1 VRSLRE
7 SLALLSPINKSAA
20 ESPLPPKRKASL
32 INSSDSLSTNIEAA
46 IRMKPMKI
54 LRRSKTSTT
63 LTRIEHMSMM
73 RLKTA
78 MKTTMKPG
86 KELNVIF
93 AEPQKLAHR
102 MRRGTEEK
110 VLPILG

>member
-1 VRSLRE
+1 VS
-7 SLALLSPINKSAA
+7 
-20 ESPLPPKRKASL
+20 KA
-32 INSSDSLSTNIEAA
+32 SDSLSTNVEAA
-46 IRMKPMKI
+46 IRTKPRKI

-86 KELNVIF
+86 KELDVIF
-93 AEPQKLAHR
+93 AEPQNLAHR
-102 MRRGTEEK
+102 MRRGIEEK
-110 VLPILG
+110 VAPSLAQ